1 MRQLKGVLLAM
12 ISSSTFGLIPLF
24 ALPAM
29 QEGVGLDSVL
39 FYRFAISAVVV
50 GAYLLL
56 RRVDLRITLKE
67 FGTMFLLGGA
77 YASTSLF
84 LTASYLYIPSG
95 VATTIHFLY
104 PVLVT
109 AIMIAFFKDKISLS
123 VIIATVLAILGVYL
137 LSSGEGEGVMSWK
150 GLFMVLST
158 VVTYAIYIVGVNKSC
173 IQHMGGLKMTFYML
187 FCCTIIFGAN
197 ILLKGQGLD
206 MMPNANAVV
215 HIFLLSL
222 IPTLVSDL
230 TLILAISARGV
241 NHGRY
246 YGMYGTLDGSK
257 YGSFVFGRTFRVGAD
272 TGSCYRAGSRVHRD
286 PIQSSGTFFY
296 ETFDPGIYKNKK
308 IKLKIR
314 VMVNL
319 IRITE
324 PTDIRLQKLIPLY
337 KEAFPEEERRNIKQL
352 ERLIR
357 EKTEMHF
364 NAIET
369 GWCFGRFCLSTGICG
384 FLLP

>member
-29 QEGVGLDSVL
+29 QEGVGLDSTYYFIVL
-39 FYRFAISAVVV
+39 PFPQWSWSAC
-50 GAYLLL
+50 LLL

-137 LSSGEGEGVMSWK
+137 LSSGEGEGVTSWK

-158 VVTYAIYIVGVNKSC
+158 VVTYATYISLRVNKSC
-173 IQHMGGLKMTFYML
+173 IQHMDGLKMTFY
-187 FCCTIIFGAN
+187 IFV
-197 ILLKGQGLD
+197 LLY
-206 MMPNANAVV
+206 
-215 HIFLLSL
+215 
-222 IPTLVSDL
+222 
-230 TLILAISARGV
+230 
-241 NHGRY
+241 NH
-246 YGMYGTLDGSK
+246 L
-257 YGSFVFGRTFRVGAD
+257 
-272 TGSCYRAGSRVHRD
+272 
-286 PIQSSGTFFY
+286 
-296 ETFDPGIYKNKK
+296 
-308 IKLKIR
+308 
-314 VMVNL
+314 
-319 IRITE
+319 E
-324 PTDIRLQKLIPLY
+324 PTS
-337 KEAFPEEERRNIKQL
+337 
-352 ERLIR
+352 
-357 EKTEMHF
+357 
-364 NAIET
+364 
-369 GWCFGRFCLSTGICG
+369 C
-384 FLLP
+384 